1 MSTWTKSTAMIVACA
16 LAFGFSATEAFASE
30 RKKQK
35 KRDNS
40 DRIARETLDELFV
53 KEPASKEFY
62 EKCHGYAVFS
72 NIKVSLGI
80 TAGGGNGV
88 AVNKETGERTYMNMG
103 TAGLNLGLGGQR
115 YYVVFFFETEQRFN
129 EFVNNGWEAD
139 ASANAAAGKHGA
151 NAEATFRNGMAFY
164 QLTGAGLMLQAD
176 ISGTKYWKDKDLNE
190 SAK

>member
-1 MSTWTKSTAMIVACA
+1 MKLWSKSVAVA
-16 LAFGFSATEAFASE
+16 VAWAIAVGFLAGHAEAGE
-30 RKKQK
+30 KKKQK

-40 DRIARETLDELFV
+40 DRIARETLDELFAE
-53 KEPASKEFY
+53 EPRSKELFDKAY
-62 EKCHGYAVFS
+62 GYAVFS
-72 NIKVSLGI
+72 NVKVSLGV

-88 AVNKETGERTYMNMG
+88 AVNKQTGERTYMNMG

-115 YYVVFFFETEQRFN
+115 YYVVFLFETEQRFK
-129 EFVNNGWEAD
+129 EFVENGWEAD

-190 SAK
+190 

>member
-1 MSTWTKSTAMIVACA
+1 MKYLSTSLAMVLACSVGLLM
-16 LAFGFSATEAFASE
+16 LADEASAGEK
-30 RKKQK
+30 KKQK

-40 DRIARETLDELFV
+40 DKIARETLDDLFA
-53 KEPASKEFY
+53 KEPASKELFDKAY
-62 EKCHGYAVFS
+62 GYAVFS
-72 NIKVSLGI
+72 NVKVSLGI

-88 AVNKETGERTYMNMG
+88 AVNKETGKRTYMNMG

-115 YYVVFFFETEQRFN
+115 YYVVFLFETEQRFN
-129 EFVNNGWEAD
+129 EFVENGWEAD

-176 ISGTKYWKDKDLNE
+176 ISGTKYWKDKNLND
-190 SAK
+190 